1 MSYIYVMALVWESV
15 KCDLNVF
22 T

>member
-15 KCDLNVF
+15 
-22 T
+22 